1 MCGPSSATKAI
12 NSSIQDFAG
21 TVKSQA
27 GDVFTAASSV
37 FNGIMDSVKGI
48 VSGGPSQFGYS
59 AGEYSAK
66 TAAAVNAGAAEARNL
81 KGAAAS
87 SAAAIGGGNVATPA
101 GMTQA
106 ATMAA
111 DQKAAADTAATEN
124 EILQSGFETGRQNYN
139 NAVKAEEGATEVFNP
154 ATSAD
159 SVVTGAQKEAMTSQT
174 QIDQASNWAMNDVM
188 KLGTAAVSSFASGGF
203 GALTKMIPKGGG
215 GGGGGPVS
223 SEYTE

>member
-27 GDVFTAASSV
+27 GDIFSGASTVFH
-37 FNGIMDSVKGI
+37 NIMDSVKGI

-59 AGEYSAK
+59 QGEYSAK

-81 KGAAAS
+81 RGAAAS
-87 SAAAIGGGNVATPA
+87 SSAAIGGGNVAAPA
-101 GMTQA
+101 GATQT

-111 DQKAAADTAATEN
+111 EQKAAADTATAEN
-124 EILQSGFETGRQNYN
+124 EIVQGGFETGRQNYE
-139 NAVKAEEGATEVFNP
+139 NAINTEEKATEVFNP
-154 ATSAD
+154 ATSANA
-159 SVVTGAQKEAMTSQT
+159 SVTGAQHEAMTSQT
-174 QIDQASNWAMNDVM
+174 QMDQASNWAMNDVM

-203 GALTKMIPKGGG
+203 GSLTKMFKGGKGGG
-215 GGGGGPVS
+215 STDPGTQ
-223 SEYTE
+223 E